1 MGEQEES
8 KMGDTI
14 HGTRAVAIVGPAG
27 TGKTSLAEALLF
39 AAGAIPRLGAVDA
52 GSSVGDASP
61 EARARCGSTELNLM
75 RFEWMKESYALI
87 DAPGSTGFAADAQA
101 ALALADLALVVIDP
115 DPARAPLVEPTLRR
129 LEALGVPHA
138 LFVNKID
145 QARGPIEDLLAAL
158 QPLSA
163 AALVARQIPIR
174 AGERVAGFVD
184 LALERA
190 YHYQPGRHS
199 EQVPLAAHLRDDEST
214 ARFHMLEQ
222 LADHDDALLEQ
233 LLIDE
238 EPRLDTIF
246 GDLMRETAAGLIVP
260 VLFGS
265 ALNGFGIRRLLKMLR
280 HDVPIAART
289 ADRLGIEGAA
299 AQVFKISHGN
309 AVGRLALARIFGT
322 PLAEGAELLGTDG
335 NATRAGSL
343 FTLQGAATAKIAR
356 AEPGDIVGIAKVDTV
371 QAGDRLGIG
380 RAVGAASQIQRPVT
394 NCALAIAVKD
404 HKDEVRLSTA
414 LNRLVEEDP
423 ALHWGTDE
431 ATRETLLH
439 GLNEEHLAVVLA
451 RLKRRYGVAVTA
463 RQPVVPYK
471 ETIRKAVTQHGR
483 HKKQSGGHGQFG
495 DVIIEVRPLQRGEGF
510 RFEDKITGGAIP
522 RQWIPA
528 VEQGLRDAMM
538 SGPLGFPVVD
548 VAVALVDGSFHSVD
562 SSELAFRTAGRIAMA
577 EALAAAAPYLLEPIA
592 NVTVRAP
599 GSAISRITSAATSRR
614 GQMLG
619 ITPLEGWSRWDVI
632 ELLLPEA
639 ELHGLEAELRSL
651 SQGMAHYEARFDH
664 LAELSG
670 KLASGII
677 QRTPEPA

>member
-1 MGEQEES
+1 MDG
-8 KMGDTI
+8 TV
-14 HGTRAVAIVGPAG
+14 HGTRAIAIIGPGG

-61 EARARCGSTELNLM
+61 EARARSGSTELNLM
-75 RFEWMKESYALI
+75 RFDWVKESYVLI
-87 DAPGSTGFAADAQA
+87 DAPGSAGFAADAER
-101 ALALADLALVVIDP
+101 ALALADLALVVVDP

-129 LEALGVPHA
+129 LEAIGLPHA

-145 QARGPIEDLLAAL
+145 QARGSIEDLLAAL

-190 YHYQPGRHS
+190 YHYQAGRRS
-199 EQVPLAAHLRDDEST
+199 EQVPLAAHVRDDETT

-233 LLIDE
+233 LLTDE
-238 EPRLDTIF
+238 VPKLDTIF

-280 HDVPIAART
+280 HDTPTAAQT
-289 ADRLGIEGAA
+289 AERLGIDGAV
-299 AQVFKISHGN
+299 AQVFKVSHGS
-309 AVGRLALARIFGT
+309 AVGRLALARIFGAS
-322 PLAEGAELLGTDG
+322 LSEGAELLDTEKKVIR
-335 NATRAGSL
+335 TGSL
-343 FTLQGAATAKIAR
+343 FALQGAATTKIAC
-356 AEPGDIVGIAKVDTV
+356 AEPGDIVGIAKIDTV
-371 QAGDRLGIG
+371 QAGDRLGTAG
-380 RAVGAASQIQRPVT
+380 QTPAVAPSVARPVT
-394 NCALAIAVKD
+394 NCALAITVKD

-423 ALHWGTDE
+423 ALHWGTDDT
-431 ATRETLLH
+431 TRQTLLH
-439 GLNEEHLAVVLA
+439 GLNDEHLAVVLA
-451 RLKRRYGVAVTA
+451 RLKRRYGVAVSVGERTIG
-463 RQPVVPYK
+463 YK
-471 ETIRKAVTQHGR
+471 ETIRKAAKQHGR

-495 DVIIEVRPLQRGEGF
+495 DVVIEIRPLERGDGF

-528 VEQGLRDAMM
+528 VEQGVRDAMM

-577 EALAAAAPYLLEPIA
+577 DALAAAAPYLLEPIA
-592 NVTVRAP
+592 HVIIDAP
-599 GSAISRITSAATSRR
+599 GSAVSRITSASTSRR

-619 ITPLEGWSRWDVI
+619 IVPLEGWSRWDRI

-639 ELHGLEAELRSL
+639 ELHGLETELRSL
-651 SQGMAHYEARFDH
+651 SQGMAHFEAHFDH

>member
-1 MGEQEES
+1 MQEES
-8 KMGDTI
+8 EMAETV

-39 AAGAIPRLGAVDA
+39 AAGATARLGAVDA

-61 EARARCGSTELNLM
+61 EARARCGSTELNLL
-75 RFEWMKESYALI
+75 RFDWMNEAYVLI
-87 DAPGSTGFAADAQA
+87 DAPGSSGFAADAEM

-115 DPARAPLVEPTLRR
+115 DPARAPLVEPTLRH
-129 LEALGVPHA
+129 LEALRLPHA

-145 QARGPIEDLLAAL
+145 QARGSIEDLLAAL

-190 YHYQPGRHS
+190 YHYQPGGRS
-199 EQVPLAAHLRDDEST
+199 EQVPLAAHLRDDEAG

-222 LADHDDALLEQ
+222 LSDHDDALLEQ
-233 LLIDE
+233 LLTDE
-238 EPRLDTIF
+238 APSLATIF

-260 VLFGS
+260 MLFGS

-280 HDVPIAART
+280 HDTPAAALT
-289 ADRLGIEGAA
+289 ADRLGIDNAA
-299 AQVFKISHGN
+299 AQVFKISHGS
-309 AVGRLALARIFGT
+309 AVGRLALARVFGA
-322 PLAEGAELLGTDG
+322 PLIEGAELLDSDKKV
-335 NATRAGSL
+335 TRTGSL
-343 FTLQGAATAKIAR
+343 FALQGGQTTKIAR
-356 AEPGDIVGIAKVDTV
+356 AEPGDIVGIAKIDTV
-371 QAGDRLGIG
+371 QAGDRLGSAG
-380 RAVGAASQIQRPVT
+380 RAPAPAPSIERPVT
-394 NCALAIAVKD
+394 NCALAIVVKD

-414 LNRLVEEDP
+414 LNRLTEEDP
-423 ALHWGTDE
+423 ALHWGADD
-431 ATRETLLH
+431 ATHETLLH
-439 GLNEEHLAVVLA
+439 GLNDEHLAVVLA
-451 RLKRRYGVAVTA
+451 RLKRRYGVAVA
-463 RQPVVPYK
+463 VRQPGIAYK
-471 ETIRKAVTQHGR
+471 ETIRRAAKQHGR

-495 DVIIEVRPLQRGEGF
+495 DVIIEIRPLERGEGF

-528 VEQGLRDAMM
+528 VEQGVRDAMA

-562 SSELAFRTAGRIAMA
+562 SSELAFRTAGRMAMA
-577 EALAAAAPYLLEPIA
+577 DALAAAAPYLLEPIA
-592 NVTVRAP
+592 HVTIHSP
-599 GSAISRITSAATSRR
+599 GSAVSRITSAATSRR

-619 ITPLEGWSRWDVI
+619 ITPLDGWSRWDAI

-639 ELHGLEAELRSL
+639 ELHGLETELRSL

-664 LAELSG
+664 LAEVSG
-670 KLASGII
+670 KLASGIV